1 MRRHEQTVSIQ
12 KTFARQVSY
21 LTEVIAYMGNPFIK
35 ESLDTRDI
43 MDEEAAKSVRRAEE
57 LGVQQYEAFDEG
69 RPVNCRKPLSDLT
82 RKNKLQLFGQPQQ
95 ETNASPS
102 YSPLRVTAHSF
113 PDYILP
119 VSLEMVIFM
128 TSSHMRTRGAR
139 LQDGKLLQGKKSD
152 LLHCLISSVECCSDA
167 FGF

>member
-1 MRRHEQTVSIQ
+1 
-12 KTFARQVSY
+12 
-21 LTEVIAYMGNPFIK
+21 MGNPFIK

-95 ETNASPS
+95 ETNPSPS

-113 PDYILP
+113 PDYIACQSRDGDLHDFFTHENQRCPPPGWQVTPGQEVRSSSLP
-119 VSLEMVIFM
+119 
-128 TSSHMRTRGAR
+128 
-139 LQDGKLLQGKKSD
+139 D
-152 LLHCLISSVECCSDA
+152 
-167 FGF
+167 